1 MRYTIEEIPEVFSD
15 IEPVD
20 ILDDDGV
27 AAIAY
32 SEPFRIA
39 FGYWRAVL
47 QQDERS
53 ERTLKLTATCL
64 QLNPANYTVWHFRR
78 LCLDAVHHPQQ
89 EEQQSSSS
97 EPDFSY
103 VPADLELAA
112 LLGGDNPKNY
122 QIWYHRRALLE
133 KIHQSAGDNEDA
145 SALFVQF
152 CDSELTYIAT
162 VLQQDGKN
170 YHAWSHRQWV
180 VSTLDDAA
188 VWQSELNLAETLI
201 AADRRNNSA
210 WNHRWYVTHRRDGAA
225 SKILSREAADAELE
239 YVLTKSELILDPA
252 NESPWRYL
260 IAVVKEQIFA
270 LEDGAQVMSLL
281 SKVKERILALE
292 FAPENVDGKAT
303 CPNLQSALIDLL
315 EWKGDPESLQE
326 AMERAQSLADKH
338 DTIRKKYWQFRVEE
352 MQSALLGQ
360 QAD

>member
-27 AAIAY
+27 AAIDY

-78 LCLDAVHHPQQ
+78 LCLDAVHHHQPLQQNQQ
-89 EEQQSSSS
+89 EQSSSS
-97 EPDFSY
+97 SDEPAAADFSY

-133 KIHQSAGDNEDA
+133 KIHQSAGDKEDA
-145 SALFVQF
+145 SALFTQF
-152 CDSELTYIAT
+152 CDSELAYIAT

-180 VSTLDDAA
+180 ASTLDDEA
-188 VWQSELNLAETLI
+188 VWQGELELAESLI

-210 WNHRWYVTHRRDGAA
+210 WNHRWYVTHRRDWWLPA
-225 SKILSREAADAELE
+225 
-239 YVLTKSELILDPA
+239 KSC
-252 NESPWRYL
+252 
-260 IAVVKEQIFA
+260 
-270 LEDGAQVMSLL
+270 
-281 SKVKERILALE
+281 
-292 FAPENVDGKAT
+292 PEKQPT
-303 CPNLQSALIDLL
+303 PNWNTS
-315 EWKGDPESLQE
+315 
-326 AMERAQSLADKH
+326 
-338 DTIRKKYWQFRVEE
+338 
-352 MQSALLGQ
+352 
-360 QAD
+360 